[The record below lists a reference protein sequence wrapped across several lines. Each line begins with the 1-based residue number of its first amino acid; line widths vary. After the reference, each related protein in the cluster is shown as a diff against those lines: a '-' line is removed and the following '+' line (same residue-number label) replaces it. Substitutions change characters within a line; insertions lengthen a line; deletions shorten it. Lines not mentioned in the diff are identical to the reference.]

1 MSIFSA
7 LCRHPPS
14 WRLSSIL
21 WVLRSTTYL
30 STVSNSY
37 SLGLDSTPA
46 LRKPHPA
53 THHGL
58 ALTWEVGDAQA
69 LTPQF
74 KNQSSD
80 DGFRHD
86 TTVESWVCRPMLSS
100 LFPGRKPGPASDTC
114 DPGTCL
120 FAANLPCPRF
130 ARRTFFGRSG
140 CFYRICVCTVVVHT
154 WARWARDLIHLRP
167 NKHKSSHKD
176 FPQKYH
182 SSSSPPGSPVTH
194 CITGSSSRRSKN
206 LKNRRVPS
214 RENFSTP

>member
-1 MSIFSA
+1 MRLATLPLCHYRILRVLLLVFYYPLHLASVLWLSMSIFSA
-7 LCRHPPS
+7 LCCHPPS
-14 WRLSSIL
+14 WRLLSIL

-30 STVSNSY
+30 STVLISY
-37 SLGLDSTPA
+37 FLRLDSTPA
-46 LRKPHPA
+46 LRKSHPA
-53 THHGL
+53 AHHGL
-58 ALTWEVGDAQA
+58 ALTWEAGDAQA

-140 CFYRICVCTVVVHT
+140 CFYRICVCVLL
-154 WARWARDLIHLRP
+154 WYIHGL
-167 NKHKSSHKD
+167 D
-176 FPQKYH
+176 
-182 SSSSPPGSPVTH
+182 GLE
-194 CITGSSSRRSKN
+194 I
-206 LKNRRVPS
+206 
-214 RENFSTP
+214 